1 MAQQTI
7 NVGTTAND
15 GTGDALRIAGGKV
28 NDNFTE
34 LYTGKLEAS
43 AVDIDSTMAANSDS
57 KVPSQKAVKTA
68 LAAKADSSAVTS
80 ALSAKADTSSLALV
94 ATSGS
99 YGDLTGKPTLGT
111 ASAEDVGT
119 SAGNVVQLDG
129 SGKLPA
135 VDGSALTNLPSA
147 GGGLEAANNLSDVD
161 DADTAADNIGAY
173 RKGTILGAVSQS
185 GGVPTGAIIEYGSN
199 ANGEYI
205 KYADG
210 TMICWADISSGSLA
224 ISTAFLGGFR
234 SDGQTWTFPA
244 EFSDTPKV
252 SISPTSLTAFGALTA
267 SRSTSSSTYVYTAP
281 TSQSAAARST
291 SAVAFG
297 RWF

>member
-15 GTGDALRIAGGKV
+15 GTGDALRIAGGKI

-34 LYTGKLEAS
+34 LYTGKLDGS
-43 AVDIDSTMAANSDS
+43 AVDTDSTMAADSDS

-80 ALSAKADTSSLALV
+80 ALSAKADTSSLASV

-99 YGDLTGKPTLGT
+99 YSDLTSAPTLGT
-111 ASAEDVGT
+111 AAAADVGT

-129 SGKLPA
+129 TGKLPA

-147 GGGLEAANNLSDVD
+147 GGGLAAANNLSDVA
-161 DADTAADNIGAY
+161 DANTSADNIGAY
-173 RKGTILGAVSQS
+173 RKGTILGTVSQS

-252 SISPTSLTAFGALTA
+252 SISPTSLTAFGVAPA
-267 SRSTSSSTYVYTAP
+267 SRITTSATFVYTAV
-281 TSQSAAARST
+281 TSQGSSARSAT
-291 SAVAFG
+291 AIAIG